1 LCRIVQRNDLNQAVT
16 LKHQYNSW
24 IQLDDG
30 IKEALATILT
40 KKLYVLNS
48 FKMMK

>member
-1 LCRIVQRNDLNQAVT
+1 VNAVNMRNENKSNNLKTKKKDL
-16 LKHQYNSW
+16 K
-24 IQLDDG
+24 
-30 IKEALATILT
+30 KALATILT